1 MRSLV
6 LGKYHKRQECLQSY
20 FHILTIVKL
29 NYIGNSKNI
38 SKYQMKVLKLH
49 KPRLHLPLTV
59 NLQCSIILLNK
70 QFYVEISRVLY
81 SHFLYPRAFK

>member
-1 MRSLV
+1 
-6 LGKYHKRQECLQSY
+6 
-20 FHILTIVKL
+20 
-29 NYIGNSKNI
+29 
-38 SKYQMKVLKLH
+38 MKVLKLH

-81 SHFLYPRAFK
+81 SHYLYPRAFK